1 VRQVSDDDPLLGA
14 QLGPYEL
21 TKLLG
26 KGGMGRVYLGVH
38 AEHGT
43 KVAIKVLSEEL
54 ADTAEALERFVS
66 EAKAAARVEHPAI
79 VRVIDV
85 VRGGGR
91 PHLVMEYVEG
101 ETLRTLLPTLT
112 VRRSLQIMGTVLDA
126 LHEAHEADIVHR
138 DLKPDNVMITAAGDV
153 RILDFGVAK
162 LLDRMTRLTATGVTV
177 GTSEYMSPEQIRG
190 RPCDGRSDVY
200 AAGVMLFELVTGTR
214 PFEAN
219 TEAELLEL
227 HLTAPR
233 PSAKLRNRRLS
244 DGIDEIIK
252 HAMAIDPDAR
262 FASARDMARAVR
274 AGRVTSA
281 RRGPIIALV
290 IVTIAAIVMAT
301 LALTLK

>member
-1 VRQVSDDDPLLGA
+1 MSDEDPLLGTP
-14 QLGPYEL
+14 LGPYEL
-21 TKLLG
+21 TKLIG
-26 KGGMGRVYLGVH
+26 RGGMGRVYLGVH
-38 AEHGT
+38 TELGT
-43 KVAIKVLSEEL
+43 RVAIKVLADDL

-66 EAKAAARVEHPAI
+66 EARAAARIDHPAS
-79 VRVIDV
+79 VRVLDV

-101 ETLRTLLPTLT
+101 QTLRALLPTLT
-112 VRRSLQIMGTVLDA
+112 VRRALQIMGTVLDA
-126 LHEAHEADIVHR
+126 LHDAHGANIIHR
-138 DLKPDNVMITAAGDV
+138 DLKPDNVMITAGGDV

-200 AAGVMLFELVTGTR
+200 GAGVMLFELVTGSR

-233 PSAKLRNRRLS
+233 PSAKLRNRRLP
-244 DGIDEIIK
+244 DGIDEIIT

-262 FASARDMARAVR
+262 FESARAMAKAIR
-274 AGRVTSA
+274 AGRVTSPN
-281 RRGPIIALV
+281 RGPLIALV
-290 IVTIAAIVMAT
+290 IVTIIAIVMAAV
-301 LALTLK
+301 ALTTK